1 MEKLIAEIKYY
12 EQIITVELPV
22 DYNKFINC
30 LSEMLQIP
38 EEMIEKFK
46 IFYIDINYKEFVIKN
61 SQDYSNFL
69 YSVKY
74 KKTEILNIELIDN
87 IEEKKKLQNQYII
100 LQKKEDKE
108 KVENDRLNN
117 PYKEYIFKEDTK
129 LIGDNR
135 KQDSGSILSNIKNI
149 ENIEFSF
156 LNEEKLNNEKKE
168 KNNGRNLILKYKSN
182 NDNIINKNINSYYG
196 QKKNFIIMAKIR
208 KRKKI

>member
-182 NDNIINKNINSYYG
+182 IVKVV
-196 QKKNFIIMAKIR
+196 K
-208 KRKKI
+208 